1 MTSTGSHQSP
11 LHILATPSLYFLA
24 HRKNEALVEPFATC
38 SSGLSLESYACR
50 CCRRRM
56 RGPLCAI
63 PLHKDH
69 KCNAKCHTLL
79 SCIMTCALATRSRGR
94 MSALCTRKMSY
105 KGHLIRATLL
115 TTKCLI
121 KLWQSYANKVHFIL
135 ADRDS
140 SLSLSNMRTF
150 RGHLRGYN

>member
-1 MTSTGSHQSP
+1 MQLNAAHSAHSIHFRLTFIVVTRYILVPSSTNSGMHG
-11 LHILATPSLYFLA
+11 ITPKSSSYSRNPSAIFSA

-50 CCRRRM
+50 RC

-94 MSALCTRKMSY
+94 MSALCISVRTYSDVTSTRGGGS
-105 KGHLIRATLL
+105 
-115 TTKCLI
+115 
-121 KLWQSYANKVHFIL
+121 
-135 ADRDS
+135 
-140 SLSLSNMRTF
+140 
-150 RGHLRGYN
+150 